1 VAVQVSQLGGGSS
14 VRRKQRFVNGC
25 TDTGVRNGPGVSSSN
40 DGRLVRLTFDDG
52 HMNLLSFAGLE
63 AIESAFG
70 ALARQA
76 RVVSFESGRPGLFAA
91 GADMVEMSR
100 FGPAEAARFSRRGQE
115 LFQRIE
121 ACPALTVALIDGDCF
136 GGALDF
142 VMSFDIRIAAAGSRF
157 SHPGARIGIVTGFG
171 GTSRWRRVSK
181 RGSEARLFL
190 HNEVLSAED
199 ALKAGIVNAI
209 EDPPASAV
217 PALLETAGRLEAL
230 AELKLL
236 ALKAKNLASLVLL
249 ARRTVALSTCGA
261 GEREENR
268 SNGQT
273 RDTSRRIFG

>member
-1 VAVQVSQLGGGSS
+1 VP
-14 VRRKQRFVNGC
+14 RKQSFVNDC
-25 TDTGVRNGPGVSSSN
+25 TDTEVTSGPGISSWS
-40 DGRLVRLTFDDG
+40 DGQLVRLTFDDG

-63 AIESAFG
+63 AIESAFN
-70 ALARQA
+70 ALPREARL
-76 RVVSFESGRPGLFAA
+76 VSFESGRPGLFAA

-100 FGPAEAARFSRRGQE
+100 FGPAEAARFSLRGQE
-115 LFQRIE
+115 LFERIE
-121 ACPALTVALIDGDCF
+121 SCPAVTVALIDGDCF

-142 VMSFDIRIAAAGSRF
+142 VMSFDIRIAASGSRF

-171 GTSRWRRVSK
+171 GTSRWRSVSK

-209 EDPPASAV
+209 ADPPASVV
-217 PALLETAGRLEAL
+217 PALLEMASRMEAL

-236 ALKAKNLASLVLL
+236 ALKAKNLSSLVLL
-249 ARRTVALSTCGA
+249 ARRTVTLSACET

-268 SNGQT
+268 SNGHT
-273 RDTSRRIFG
+273 RDTSRHIFG